1 MRWLPSKASIPV
13 SPLPLATSGEVP
25 LPRYHSPIR
34 RKGGPRT
41 SDTQPTSTKKR
52 EHIRQPKRE
61 GGRKVSKRNK
71 RKRRREW
78 LPWQRFPGTC
88 QSMET
93 SQFPSKRRKRAIS
106 SRGVSPI
113 SFSFPGKEKVLSAK
127 RGKQRQ
133 QPMRPLTSNTEPPFA
148 ECTVCDS

>member
-34 RKGGPRT
+34 RKGGART

-71 RKRRREW
+71 RKWNGEGKRRREW
-78 LPWQRFPGTC
+78 LPWKRFPGTC

-93 SQFPSKRRKRAIS
+93 SQFPSKRRKKAIS

-113 SFSFPGKEKVLSAK
+113 SFSFPEKKKSSRP
-127 RGKQRQ
+127 RGGNNGN
-133 QPMRPLTSNTEPPFA
+133 SG
-148 ECTVCDS
+148 CDC